1 MEIRGI
7 GNLLGAEQ
15 HGHVTRVGFSL
26 YVSLLKEAVAKLK
39 GEAPTI
45 EPDLSFDAEAY
56 IPEDFIPGSYER
68 VAIYRRLLAAES
80 TEEIE
85 AIKEEL
91 TDRFGKYPAIME
103 NLFKIARIRVL
114 ARKSRISKIILKQNH
129 ISITGPKTKKE
140 LSGDLDQIIN
150 ELVKLVT

>member
-45 EPDLSFDAEAY
+45 EPDLSFDVEAY

-68 VAIYRRLLAAES
+68 VAIYRRLLATES

-85 AIKEEL
+85 AIKEKL

-114 ARKSRISKIILKQNH
+114 ARKNHLQRIGLKQNH
-129 ISITGPKTKKE
+129 IIMIGSKLRKEITGGLEEIIKE
-140 LSGDLDQIIN
+140 L
-150 ELVKLVT
+150 EKF